1 MKGFDL
7 FVNKYPPGND
17 LRKPAA
23 EMLEQ
28 FQGKLPTELLDFWQ
42 KYGFGNYGGGLLK
55 IIDPTD
61 YVDTLTLWLGEQE
74 DCFPIL
80 MTGFG
85 TLFIYRKRSETAD
98 DMCLLDIHYRRS
110 GSFSTSFSD
119 FFERILPAEKFVEQ
133 FLRVDLFQEAS
144 AKHGGLAENEIFF
157 FAPALAFGGTESI
170 QYIEKGN
177 AVVHQHLLFE
187 MQADNSGDAEP
198 DDMWSQAYEANPHVF
213 ELENGGLMVSFPF
226 SETVDTI
233 LPAAPETL
241 YEIEGETV
249 SLWALT
255 FFSLTKDETLGF
267 LEYHKALK
275 RLQPYILETRGD
287 YLLIR
292 GLSLSEM
299 ECVLSDAID

>member
-1 MKGFDL
+1 MKVFDR
-7 FVNKYPPGND
+7 FVNKYPPGD
-17 LRKPAA
+17 GLRKPTA
-23 EMLEQ
+23 ERLKQ
-28 FQGKLPTELLDFWQ
+28 FQGRLPAELLDFWQ

-74 DCFPIL
+74 GCFPIV

-119 FFERILPAEKFVEQ
+119 FFERILPTENFAEQ
-133 FLRVDLFQEAS
+133 FLRADLFQEAS
-144 AKHGGLAENEIFF
+144 AKYGGLAADEIFF
-157 FAPALAFGGTESI
+157 FAPALALGGAESI
-170 QYIEKGN
+170 QYIKKGN
-177 AVVHQHLLFE
+177 AVIHQHLLFE
-187 MQADNSGDAEP
+187 IGAGDSDDTEP
-198 DDMWSQAYEANPHVF
+198 DGMWSQAYEATPHAF
-213 ELENGGLMVSFPF
+213 ERENGGLMVSFTL

-241 YEIEGETV
+241 YEIEGERV

-255 FFSLTKDETLGF
+255 FFSLTKEENLGS
-267 LEYHKALK
+267 LEYHQALQ

-287 YLLIR
+287 CLLIR
-292 GLSLSEM
+292 GLSLAEM
-299 ECVLSDAID
+299 GRVLSGE